1 MKVLGLIG
9 GTGWVSSAE
18 YYRIINEEVNRRL
31 GGLQSARCILYSFN
45 YAIINEMNE
54 KHDTEG
60 TFSLVFRCSDEVN
73 AH

>member
-9 GTGWVSSAE
+9 GTGWISSAE

-31 GGLQSARCILYSFN
+31 GGHQSAKCILHAFN

-54 KHDTEG
+54 KNEGEG
-60 TFSLVFRCSDEVN
+60 TFSLVLD
-73 AH
+73 AA